1 MSINNIGTP
10 GIDPQVET
18 WATSAARADAI
29 EARVSEMLEDVE
41 MWIQSWLCDVPN
53 DTIRSSIART
63 MARRCLKLNTKRG
76 LLKYPK
82 WYTEARA
89 DMRDAAADEVDDEW
103 KRAGGDVEGWG

>member
-1 MSINNIGTP
+1 MARNDGVP

-29 EARVSEMLEDVE
+29 EIRIGELLEDKK
-41 MWIQSWLCDVPN
+41 MWAESWLCDVPN
-53 DTIRSSIART
+53 KTIRNPMARM
-63 MARRCLKLNTKRG
+63 MARRCLKLNTTRG

-103 KRAGGDVEGWG
+103 KRAGDDVEGWG